1 MNCQNNNYRVIVDLN
16 AIVNNTKNVEKSYN
30 VKVMGVIKANAYG
43 HGAVPVARAFIKAG
57 VSYLGIAKPSDA
69 VAIRRAGV
77 NKSVGIL
84 SWLISPNTNLKD
96 LIDNDIDISV
106 GSFFTLDRI
115 VSIANGCDKSLN

>member
-16 AIVNNTKNVEKSYN
+16 AIVNNAKNVEKSYN

-43 HGAVPVARAFIKAG
+43 HM
-57 VSYLGIAKPSDA
+57 VSSLWHEP
-69 VAIRRAGV
+69 
-77 NKSVGIL
+77 L
-84 SWLISPNTNLKD
+84 NLKD

-115 VSIANGCDKSLN
+115 VSIANGCDKSV

>member
-1 MNCQNNNYRVIVDLN
+1 M
-16 AIVNNTKNVEKSYN
+16 T
-30 VKVMGVIKANAYG
+30 
-43 HGAVPVARAFIKAG
+43 RAFIKAG

-115 VSIANGCDKSLN
+115 VSIANGCDKSVRIRVKLEVQSGRDGFCLGDEGELKSRLRLVRAMKNVRSLF

>member
-16 AIVNNTKNVEKSYN
+16 AILHN

-43 HGAVPVARAFIKAG
+43 HGAVPMARAFIKAG

-84 SWLISPNTNLKD
+84 S
-96 LIDNDIDISV
+96 
-106 GSFFTLDRI
+106 
-115 VSIANGCDKSLN
+115 